1 MSCLPLGEALVNEVV
16 GDDAKQCA
24 EEHEPKGDGI
34 VPWGGNGEQMVHDGV
49 EEDALDEEDLQTG
62 IAHSRHDAVQG
73 LGYPAEEDQTVD
85 KDWQQ
90 EGKGEVFVVV
100 YVVMSGE
107 EHKEEGNADEHDDIE
122 VSDRRLGLQPVGTG
136 HAEQEGGNPVKQEE
150 MGLLLVNQFSVD
162 KQVGDKVNG
171 DDGQRED
178 DGPAFL
184 VEKDLQTR

>member
-1 MSCLPLGEALVNEVV
+1 MNDTE
-16 GDDAKQCA
+16 
-24 EEHEPKGDGI
+24 
-34 VPWGGNGEQMVHDGV
+34 
-49 EEDALDEEDLQTG
+49 
-62 IAHSRHDAVQG
+62 
-73 LGYPAEEDQTVD
+73 TVD